1 MKSFYSVILVLSLLT
16 FSCKKESGNTHAVQ
30 YQVTMTTPGSS
41 AYTLRYTLSDGTFRS
56 DGPITSETWISEN
69 MGGYKKGSIV
79 SLYLDSPGGTY
90 EMSIY
95 VDGQLSSHTSADGGV
110 GEQLLE
116 ASIPN

>member
-1 MKSFYSVILVLSLLT
+1 MKNFYSVILIAVLFTL
-16 FSCKKESGNTHAVQ
+16 SCKKENNNTHSVQ
-30 YQVTMTTPGSS
+30 YQITMTTPGSG
-41 AYTLRYTLSDGTFRS
+41 AYTLRYSMADGTFRS
-56 DGPITSETWISEN
+56 EGPITSETWISEN
-69 MGGYKKGSIV
+69 LSGYKRGSIV

-95 VDGQLSSHTSADGGV
+95 VDGQLSSHASADGGF

>member
-1 MKSFYSVILVLSLLT
+1 VKKFYPLILVFLGLL
-16 FSCKKESGNTHAVQ
+16 FSCRKENNNTHSVQ
-30 YQVTMTTPGSS
+30 YQVIMTTPGSG
-41 AYTLRYTLSDGTFRS
+41 AYTLRYSLQDGTFRS
-56 DGPITSETWISEN
+56 EGPITSETWISEN
-69 MGGYKKGSIV
+69 LNGYKKGSIV

-95 VDGQLSSHTSADGGV
+95 VDGQLSSHASADGGV

>member
-1 MKSFYSVILVLSLLT
+1 MKSFYSIILVLLLS
-16 FSCKKESGNTHAVQ
+16 FSCKKENNNTHSVQ
-30 YQVTMTTPGSS
+30 YNVTMTTPGSG

-56 DGPITSETWISEN
+56 EGPITSETWVSEN
-69 MGGYKKGSIV
+69 YNGYKKGSIV

-110 GEQLLE
+110 GEQILE